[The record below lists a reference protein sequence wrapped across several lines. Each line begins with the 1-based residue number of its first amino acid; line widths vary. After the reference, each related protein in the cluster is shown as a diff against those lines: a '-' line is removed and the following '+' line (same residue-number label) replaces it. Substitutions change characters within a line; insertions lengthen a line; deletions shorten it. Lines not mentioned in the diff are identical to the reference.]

1 VTQDTQKA
9 KGSLRT
15 DQDQLMFGQGFS
27 FSGYERDPLFLNLGN
42 RRFVDISGCSGI
54 DSVSDG
60 RAGVFADF
68 DNDGDLD
75 VFSTTIQGQSHLLFR
90 NNVGHDNRWLR
101 VVLEGGRALGRDAWS
116 AVVRV
121 RTSAGTLTKTKA
133 GGSGFISQHD
143 PRLLF
148 GLGTDESAASA
159 EVTWPDGTVERFAG
173 PLAAGTTVRLVR
185 GRGRAEPLPLAAAR
199 LPDPMTRAEAM
210 ASELHAKVGQP
221 VPDLRVLSLDGRA
234 TTLGAL
240 RAPGRRL
247 LVNLWATWCIPC
259 KTEMP
264 ELEAMRLRL
273 AERGIDLIGVSVDT
287 EAEAPVAEYAKAR
300 VTYPIYRLEPA
311 EMGRLYTSDEV
322 TVPLTLLVETDGR
335 VAELIPGW
343 SDASRR
349 RFEAMLLGQHGPAPG
364 R

>member
-1 VTQDTQKA
+1 MTHDKQKA

-15 DQDQLMFGQGFS
+15 DQDELMFGQGFS

-42 RRFVDISGCSGI
+42 RKFVDISGCSGI
-54 DSVSDG
+54 DSVTDG

-90 NNVGHDNRWLR
+90 NNVGQDNRWLR
-101 VVLEGGRALGRDAWS
+101 VVLEGGPALGRDAWS

-148 GLGTDESAASA
+148 GLERDEVAASV
-159 EVTWPDGTVERFAG
+159 EVTWPDGTVEPFTG
-173 PLAAGTTVRLVR
+173 PFAAGATVRLVR
-185 GRGRAEPLPLAAAR
+185 GRGRAERVRLASAR

-221 VPDLRVLSLDGRA
+221 VPDLRVTGLDGRP
-234 TTLGAL
+234 TTLRHLAT
-240 RAPGRRL
+240 PGRRL
-247 LVNLWATWCIPC
+247 LVNLWATWCVPC
-259 KTEMP
+259 RKEMP
-264 ELEAMRLRL
+264 ELEAMRARL
-273 AERGIDLIGVSVDT
+273 AERGIDLVGVSVDT
-287 EAEAPVAEYAKAR
+287 DADAPVAEYARAR
-300 VTYPIYRLEPA
+300 VTYPIYRLDPA
-311 EMGRLYTSDEV
+311 ETGRLYTSDEI
-322 TVPLTLLVETDGR
+322 TVPLSFLVEPDGR
-335 VAELIPGW
+335 VAELVPGW

-349 RFEAMLLGQHGPAPG
+349 RFEAMMEGGGLPG
-364 R
+364 SR

>member
-1 VTQDTQKA
+1 
-9 KGSLRT
+9 
-15 DQDQLMFGQGFS
+15 MFGQGFS

-42 RRFVDISGCSGI
+42 RKFVDISGCSGI

-90 NNVGHDNRWLR
+90 NNVGQDSRLLR
-101 VVLEGGRALGRDAWS
+101 VALEGGKSIGRDAWS

-148 GLGTDESAASA
+148 GLGTDESADSV
-159 EVTWPDGTVERFAG
+159 EVTWPDGTVEPFAG
-173 PLAAGTTVRLVR
+173 PFAAGTTVRLVQ
-185 GRGRAEPLPLAAAR
+185 GKGRAEPVRLAAAR
-199 LPDPMTRAEAM
+199 LPDPLTR
-210 ASELHAKVGQP
+210 SRR
-221 VPDLRVLSLDGRA
+221 DRLRSAREGGRA
-234 TTLGAL
+234 PARPEGRGPRRPPGHAAVPGEARPPPARQRVGDLVRPLQEGDAGA
-240 RAPGRRL
+240 RGPAGAARGPRGRPRRRQRRHGEGRPGRRL
-247 LVNLWATWCIPC
+247 
-259 KTEMP
+259 
-264 ELEAMRLRL
+264 R
-273 AERGIDLIGVSVDT
+273 
-287 EAEAPVAEYAKAR
+287 PVAR
-300 VTYPIYRLEPA
+300 DLPRLPHRP
-311 EMGRLYTSDEV
+311 GRPGAALQDRRGHGAA
-322 TVPLTLLVETDGR
+322 LLPPREDGR

-349 RFEAMLLGQHGPAPG
+349 RFEQILGGGGPAAG